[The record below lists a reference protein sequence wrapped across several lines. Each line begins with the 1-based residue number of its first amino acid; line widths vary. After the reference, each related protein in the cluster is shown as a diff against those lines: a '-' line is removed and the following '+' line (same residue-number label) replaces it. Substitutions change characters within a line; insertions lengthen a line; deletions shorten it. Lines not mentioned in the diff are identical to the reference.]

1 LTALKLLSEEELVRS
16 LKANQRQAYEYLYQN
31 YSGAL
36 MGIITRIVKDTEKSE
51 DLLQDVFL
59 KIWKKINDYDA
70 SKGRLFTWMVNIARN
85 TAIDAYR
92 KDKNVWLE
100 DLDGKVNTIDLL
112 NVTDTSNHN
121 FDVKSITENLKT
133 DRKIL
138 IDMVYF
144 QGYTQEEAAEIL
156 QIPLGTA
163 KSRIRIALQDLK
175 AYFRI

>member
-1 LTALKLLSEEELVRS
+1 LTALKKLSEEELVQS
-16 LKANQRQAYEYLYQN
+16 LKANQRQAYDYLYDN
-31 YSGAL
+31 YAGAL
-36 MGIITRIVKDTEKSE
+36 MGIITRIVKDREKSE

-59 KIWKKINDYDA
+59 KIWKKINDYDP

-92 KDKNVWLE
+92 KDKNVFLE
-100 DLDGKVNTIDLL
+100 DIDTKINTIDTTFVADSV
-112 NVTDTSNHN
+112 NYN
-121 FDVKSITENLKT
+121 FDVKAITENLKS
-133 DRKIL
+133 DRKVL

-163 KSRIRIALQDLK
+163 KSRIRTALQDLK

>member
-1 LTALKLLSEEELVRS
+1 LTALKKLSEEELVQS
-16 LKANQRQAYEYLYQN
+16 LKTNQRQAYDYLYDN
-31 YSGAL
+31 YAGAL
-36 MGIITRIVKDTEKSE
+36 MGIIARIVKDTEKSE

-59 KIWKKINDYDA
+59 KIWKKINDYDP

-92 KDKNVWLE
+92 KDKNVFLE
-100 DLDGKVNTIDLL
+100 DIDTKINTIDTTFVADSV
-112 NVTDTSNHN
+112 NYN
-121 FDVKSITENLKT
+121 FDVKAITENLKS
-133 DRKIL
+133 DRKVL

-156 QIPLGTA
+156 PLGTA
-163 KSRIRIALQDLK
+163 KSRIRTALQDLK

>member
-1 LTALKLLSEEELVRS
+1 MTALKKLSEEELVQS
-16 LKANQRQAYEYLYQN
+16 LKTNQRQAYDYLYDN
-31 YSGAL
+31 YAGAL
-36 MGIITRIVKDTEKSE
+36 MGIIARIVKDTEKSE

-59 KIWKKINDYDA
+59 KIWKKINDYDP

-92 KDKNVWLE
+92 KDKNVFLE
-100 DLDGKVNTIDLL
+100 DIDTKINTIDTTFVADSV
-112 NVTDTSNHN
+112 NYN
-121 FDVKSITENLKT
+121 FDVKAITENLKS
-133 DRKIL
+133 DRKVL

-156 QIPLGTA
+156 
-163 KSRIRIALQDLK
+163 K